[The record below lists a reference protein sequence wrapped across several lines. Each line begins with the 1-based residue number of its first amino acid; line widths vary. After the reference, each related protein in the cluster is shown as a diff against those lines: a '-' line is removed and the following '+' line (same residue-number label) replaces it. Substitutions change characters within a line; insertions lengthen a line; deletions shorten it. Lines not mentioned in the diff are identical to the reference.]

1 MEKSLIGKR
10 FSKAIGC
17 YRHEAAAQR
26 KIARS
31 LIAMMTDKTL
41 PRHFDSVLEI
51 GCGSGLLTREF
62 LSSYT
67 PDVLYLND
75 LCSEI
80 SSRDIAE
87 YMAPSPETELN
98 YIIGDAEN
106 MALPQNLDL
115 IISSSVLQWL
125 ENPLDFING
134 NCIKSLNRG
143 GIMAFSIFGPENL
156 YEISSLTDIALEYLP
171 LECLCKELCRN
182 FNLIAVKEE
191 KIVMAFESP
200 RDVLLHLKATG
211 VNGVGEYRWSKG
223 SLLNFLSAYSEKYR
237 LDDGKVHLTYHPYY
251 MILQKRF

>member
-1 MEKSLIGKR
+1 
-10 FSKAIGC
+10 
-17 YRHEAAAQR
+17 
-26 KIARS
+26 
-31 LIAMMTDKTL
+31 
-41 PRHFDSVLEI
+41 
-51 GCGSGLLTREF
+51 
-62 LSSYT
+62 
-67 PDVLYLND
+67 
-75 LCSEI
+75 
-80 SSRDIAE
+80 
-87 YMAPSPETELN
+87 MAPSPETELN

-156 YEISSLTDIALEYLP
+156 YEVSSLTDIALEYLP

-191 KIVMAFESP
+191 KIILGFTSP

-223 SLLNFLSAYSEKYR
+223 SLHNFLSAYSEKYR
-237 LDDGKVHLTYHPYY
+237 LGDGKVHLTYHPYY

>member
-31 LIAMMTDKTL
+31 LIAMMADKTL
-41 PRHFDSVLEI
+41 PRHYDSVLEI

-106 MALPQNLDL
+106 TALPQNLDL

-156 YEISSLTDIALEYLP
+156 YEVSSLTDIALEYLP

-223 SLLNFLSAYSEKYR
+223 SLLNFLSAY
-237 LDDGKVHLTYHPYY
+237 
-251 MILQKRF
+251 